1 MTIASVLCA
10 FLCGGICAAAQAGGS
25 PVFACNLKA
34 IGVAERP
41 RHNDLSRRLRS
52 AVRDRSELSDG
63 YALKLDGKT
72 ISLPEVAEWIAM
84 ERLCC
89 PFLTLELSAS
99 GNQAD
104 WLLKLIGPEG
114 VKPLLRAEFRAR

>member
-10 FLCGGICAAAQAGGS
+10 FLCGGICAAAQEGGS

-34 IGVAERP
+34 IGAAERP
-41 RHNDLSRRLRS
+41 RYNDLSRRLRS
-52 AVRDRSELSDG
+52 AVRDWSELPDG
-63 YALKLDGKT
+63 HALKLDGKT

-89 PFLTLELSAS
+89 PFLTLQLSAS

-104 WLLKLIGPEG
+104 WLLKLTGPEG
-114 VKPLLRAEFRAR
+114 VKPLVQAEFRAR